1 MAFTRNKS
9 TEHGGEDLCEVFCDR
24 LRLLAGAVLIDE
36 QQGGYRVRKPNLG
49 TEASFRVIQGCPLS
63 PWLFTISTDR
73 IGSEAR
79 KKVYGSVQLP
89 TGGIE
94 VCLWMASYTVLM
106 AELEEALHVIRKS

>member
-1 MAFTRNKS
+1 MEES
-9 TEHGGEDLCEVFCDR
+9 QPG
-24 LRLLAGAVLIDE
+24 
-36 QQGGYRVRKPNLG
+36 
-49 TEASFRVIQGCPLS
+49 LS
-63 PWLFTISTDR
+63 PVPCLFTIFIDR

-79 KKVYGSVQLP
+79 KKVYGSVQLT